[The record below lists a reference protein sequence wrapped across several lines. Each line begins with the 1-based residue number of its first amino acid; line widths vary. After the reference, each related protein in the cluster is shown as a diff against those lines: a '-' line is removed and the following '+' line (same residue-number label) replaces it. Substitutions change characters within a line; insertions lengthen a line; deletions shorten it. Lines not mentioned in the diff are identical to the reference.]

1 MSPKA
6 VFFAAAAVVLL
17 ALDQVTK
24 VWVRANVEMRQEI
37 TIISD
42 FLAITHAKNKGAAFS
57 ALDDF
62 EYRLQVFYLFTA
74 VAVVVIVQG
83 WRQLPDKDRLQ
94 AFAMGAILSGAVGNL
109 IDRIMAGE
117 VTDMIKVYAGFE
129 PLRSWAISK
138 LGTNTYPIFNV
149 ADAAIVVGV
158 GIFALVY
165 IKGWDKVETPAAT
178 PAPPVPP
185 APPESNATAD

>member
-6 VFFAAAAVVLL
+6 TVFAAAAVVLL

-24 VWVRANVEMRQEI
+24 WWVRANLELRDELSVIQN
-37 TIISD
+37 
-42 FLAITHAKNKGAAFS
+42 FLAITHATNKGAAFS
-57 ALDDF
+57 ALDHF
-62 EYRLQVFYLFTA
+62 EYRLPVFYGFTA

-83 WRQLPDKDRLQ
+83 WRELPDRDRLQ
-94 AFAMGAILSGAVGNL
+94 AFAMGAILSGAIGNL

-129 PLRSWAISK
+129 PVQSWARRT
-138 LGTNTYPIFNV
+138 LGTNTYPIFNI

-158 GIFALVY
+158 GLFVLVY
-165 IKGWDKVETPAAT
+165 IKGWGKADQTAGT
-178 PAPPVPP
+178 PVPG
-185 APPESNATAD
+185 PPESSASAE

>member
-6 VFFAAAAVVLL
+6 VFFAAAALVLF
-17 ALDQVTK
+17 ALDQATK
-24 VWVRANVEMRQEI
+24 WWVRANVEMREELKVI
-37 TIISD
+37 PD
-42 FLAITHAKNKGAAFS
+42 FLSITHAKNKGAAFS

-62 EYRLQVFYLFTA
+62 EYRLQVFYVFTA

-94 AFAMGAILSGAVGNL
+94 AFAMGAILSGAIGNL
-109 IDRIMAGE
+109 VDRIMAGE

-129 PLRSWAISK
+129 PLRSWMIAK
-138 LGTNTYPIFNV
+138 LNTNTYPIFNV

-165 IKGWDKVETPAAT
+165 IKGWDKLEKPTEIAA
-178 PAPPVPP
+178 PP
-185 APPESNATAD
+185 APDAKPTAD